1 MALPQ
6 HFMDEL
12 RRRVTLSDVIGK
24 RVVLKKQ
31 GNRRTGLCPFHNE
44 KTPSFHVRDDEGYY
58 HCFGCGASGDA
69 ITFLREKE
77 GMAFMDAVRSLAEMA
92 GMDVPNTGP
101 HDRKPVPKEIVP
113 LLLSMMPHG
122 IFSRPL
128 RRGKRQRALSC
139 LTRAGSAGDRD
150 VPAGLCSRG
159 RGLSLP
165 SVSSV
170 MKKRRCWK
178 AGWCGVPTEISRFI
192 PISATA

>member
-101 HDRKPVPKEIVP
+101 HDPEA
-113 LLLSMMPHG
+113 SA
-122 IFSRPL
+122 
-128 RRGKRQRALSC
+128 KRDRAL
-139 LTRAGSAGDRD
+139 GY
-150 VPAGLCSRG
+150 SR
-159 RGLSLP
+159 
-165 SVSSV
+165 
-170 MKKRRCWK
+170 
-178 AGWCGVPTEISRFI
+178 
-192 PISATA
+192 